1 MESGK
6 EPGTLSEVV
15 AELRKL
21 WPQTDWAKCDDPLAE
36 LHALRCGPAQNHEAI
51 VATGLVAENHAEA
64 LECAARLCEEMA
76 DEPDEPVSYESA
88 VRCEALREA
97 ARRIRGLKDIPF

>member
-1 MESGK
+1 MVARRRIEMDSGK
-6 EPGTLSEVV
+6 EPKTLSEVV
-15 AELRKL
+15 
-21 WPQTDWAKCDDPLAE
+21 
-36 LHALRCGPAQNHEAI
+36 
-51 VATGLVAENHAEA
+51 
-64 LECAARLCEEMA
+64 ECAARLCEEMA

>member
-1 MESGK
+1 MDSGK
-6 EPGTLSEVV
+6 EPKTLSEVV

-36 LHALRCGPAQNHEAI
+36 LHALRCGPVQNRD
-51 VATGLVAENHAEA
+51 AEA

-88 VRCEALREA
+88 VRCEALLEA